1 MQIEETVISKAI
13 LQSYYQKLME
23 SLEIQVAIVGGG
35 PSGLTAAY
43 FLAQSRV
50 KVSIFEKKLS
60 LGGGMWGG
68 GMMFNQI
75 VVQREGREVLDGFGV
90 DTEEFSPGYWVADS
104 VEAVSAICSQTVKA
118 GAKIFNL
125 IYAEDVIIKEGKA
138 TGLVLNWTAVETAEL
153 HVDPLCIK
161 AQFIVDA
168 TGHPAKLAGII
179 QQKVGLKTP
188 LQRIT
193 GEGPMWAEAGEK
205 AVLENTQEVYPGVF
219 VTGMAANAV
228 FGGPRMGPIFGGMLL
243 SGKKTAELIQRRMK
257 DKPYHP

>member
-1 MQIEETVISKAI
+1 MQIEEIVISKAI
-13 LQSYYQKLME
+13 LQSYFRKLCE
-23 SLEIQVAIVGGG
+23 SLETQVAIVGGG

-43 FLAQSRV
+43 FLAKGQV
-50 KVSIFEKKLS
+50 KVSIFERKLS

-75 VVQREGREVLDGFGV
+75 VVQREGREILDGFGV
-90 DTEEFSPGYWVADS
+90 STEEFSPNYWVADA
-104 VEAVSAICSQTVKA
+104 VEAVSTICSQTAKA

-125 IYAEDVIIKEGKA
+125 ISAEDVTIKEGKA
-138 TGLVLNWTAVETAEL
+138 IGLVLNWTAVETAEL

-168 TGHPAKLAGII
+168 TGHPAKLAGVI
-179 QQKVGLKTP
+179 QGKVGLKISS
-188 LQRIT
+188 QRIV

-205 AVLENTQEVYPGVF
+205 AVIENTREIYPGVF

-243 SGKKTAELIQRRMK
+243 SGKKTAELIQKRLQ
-257 DKPYHP
+257 DNP

>member
-43 FLAQSRV
+43 FLAKGQV
-50 KVSIFEKKLS
+50 KVSIFERKLS

-75 VVQREGREVLDGFGV
+75 VVQREGREILDGFGV
-90 DTEEFSPGYWVADS
+90 STEEFSPGYWVADS
-104 VEAVSAICSQTVKA
+104 VEAVSTICSQTVKA

-125 IYAEDVIIKEGKA
+125 IYAEDVTIKEGVA
-138 TGLVLNWTAVETAEL
+138 TGLVLNWAAVETAEL

-179 QQKVGLKTP
+179 QQKAGLKTP

-205 AVLENTQEVYPGVF
+205 AVLENTQEIYPGVF
-219 VTGMAANAV
+219 VAGMAANAV
-228 FGGPRMGPIFGGMLL
+228 FGAPRMGPIFGGMLL
-243 SGKKTAELIQRRMK
+243 SGKRTADLIQRK
-257 DKPYHP
+257 LQGNP